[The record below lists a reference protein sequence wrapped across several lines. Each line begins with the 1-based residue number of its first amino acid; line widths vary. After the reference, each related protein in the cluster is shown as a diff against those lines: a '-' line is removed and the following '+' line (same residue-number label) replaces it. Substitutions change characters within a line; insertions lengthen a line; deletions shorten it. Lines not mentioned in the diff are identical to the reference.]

1 MNQILAITKKELR
14 GYFGSPMAVI
24 FIGAFLAA
32 TLFTFFWVAAFFS
45 RGIADVRPLFQWTPV
60 LLIFLVAA
68 LTMRQWSEEQRVGT
82 LEVLLTLPVSTAQL
96 VVGKFLAV
104 VVLVALALA
113 LTLFLPLTTAL
124 LGNLDWGPV
133 FGGYLASILLAAAYT
148 AIGLAVSSR
157 TDNQIVALIST
168 VLLCG
173 VFYLIGTSGVTDFVG
188 QTTGEILRAV
198 GVGSRFESIQRGV
211 VDLRDL
217 LYYVTLTGAFLVLN
231 VLSLKMKSWSH
242 GERTRSQR
250 TGLKLTSA
258 LVIANLL
265 LVNIWAF
272 PLNGLRVDLTEQR
285 EFSLSPA
292 TRDLLENLQ
301 EPLLIRGYF
310 SAKTHPLLAPLVPT
324 VRDMLREYQIASRGM
339 VRLEI
344 IDPAEDPDKEA
355 EANQVYGISP
365 SPFQISDRYE
375 TSVINAYF
383 DILIRYGDQNQVLNF
398 QDLIEVRQETSGAV
412 GVTLRNLEYDLTSAI
427 KKTVYGFQSVD
438 AVLAALDEPATLTLY
453 VTEATVPQVLADVPD
468 TIQKVANEI
477 VERAG
482 GKFVFRVIDPTAEG
496 SGITSQQLYET
507 YGVQPYSVSLFSSET
522 YYLAMVLDAGGSA
535 SAVYPSGDLSEADIR
550 TTVESALKRA
560 SSGFL
565 KVVGLWVPPTTP
577 TTDMYGQ
584 QQQPLQSWQALTEA
598 LEQEYEVRTLDL
610 STGQV
615 PADVDV
621 LVLVAPEAWGDT
633 ERYAVDQ
640 YLMRGGAVVVASGS
654 YKIALDSWTGGL
666 VVQPLAGGV
675 MPLLEQYGVQVEP
688 ALVLD
693 TRNEP
698 FPVAV
703 DRAVG
708 GFQVQEIQ
716 AVEYPFFV
724 DVRTD
729 AMAETDPIVSNLPAV
744 TMNWASP
751 LVLDEE
757 KNAGREVT
765 VLLQSTAAS
774 WKLGGDP
781 SMSGSPPNI
790 QPDFQTYPELGF
802 AAGAT
807 TQSYPLAVVIQGA
820 FESAFAG
827 KPSPLESADG
837 ITDTAQGVSS
847 QMAGTITMSP
857 ASARLVVIGSS
868 EFLDDLVFNLSS
880 RLSGDRYLNNIK
892 LVQNAIAWASEDL
905 DLLTIRTRG
914 TSVRVLASLD
924 DQMRSMAEAI
934 NYVLA
939 FVALILLGVWGS
951 AKLRNEKPMELLP
964 LHELESWDA
973 VVVRESI
980 TEEAKA

>member
-1 MNQILAITKKELR
+1 MNQILAVTRKELR

-82 LEVLLTLPVSTAQL
+82 LEILLTLPVSTVQL
-96 VVGKFLAV
+96 VLGKFLAV
-104 VVLVALALA
+104 VALVALALA
-113 LTLFLPLTTAL
+113 LTLLLPLTVAL

-133 FGGYLASILLAAAYT
+133 FGGYLASILLAAAYA

-157 TDNQIVALIST
+157 TDNQIVTLIST

-173 VFYLIGTSGVTDFVG
+173 VLYLVGSSGVTNFVG
-188 QTTGEILRAV
+188 QNTGEILRAI

-217 LYYVTLTGAFLVLN
+217 LYYGTLTGVFLVLN

-242 GERTRSQR
+242 GERTRPQR

-258 LVIANLL
+258 LLVANLIL
-265 LVNIWAF
+265 ANVWAY

-285 EFSLSPA
+285 EFSLSQA
-292 TRDLLENLQ
+292 TRDLLDNLQ

-324 VRDMLREYQIASRGM
+324 VRDMLREYEIASGGM
-339 VRLEI
+339 VQLEI

-398 QDLIEVRQETSGAV
+398 QDLIEVQQDTGGAV
-412 GVTLRNLEYDLTSAI
+412 VVTLRNLEYDLTSAI

-453 VTEATVPQVLADVPD
+453 VTEATVPEVLADVPG
-468 TIQKVANEI
+468 TIQRVANEI
-477 VERAG
+477 AARSE
-482 GKFVFRVIDPTAEG
+482 GKFVFRTVDPTSPSG
-496 SGITSQQLYET
+496 GITPQQLYET
-507 YGVQPYSVSLFSSET
+507 YGVRPYGVSLFSSDT
-522 YYLAMVLDAGGSA
+522 YYLTMVLEAGDSA
-535 SAVYPSGDLSEADIR
+535 SPVYPSGDLSEADIR
-550 TTVESALKRA
+550 TTIESALKRA

-565 KVVGLWVPPTTP
+565 KVIGLWVPPTTA
-577 TTDMYGQ
+577 TTDIYGQ
-584 QQQPLQSWQALTEA
+584 QQQPLQTWQALTEA
-598 LEQEYEVRTLDL
+598 LGQEYEVRTLDL

-621 LVLVAPEAWGDT
+621 VVLVAPENWGDK
-633 ERYAVDQ
+633 ESYAVDQ
-640 YLMRGGAVVVASGS
+640 YLMRGGAVVVASGV
-654 YKIALDSWTGGL
+654 YKIALDSWTGNL
-666 VVQPLAGGV
+666 AAQPLTAGV
-675 MPLLEQYGVQVEP
+675 TSLLESYGVQLEP

-703 DRAVG
+703 NRTVS

-716 AVEYPFFV
+716 AVAYPFFV
-724 DVRTD
+724 DVRSD
-729 AMAETDPIVSNLPAV
+729 AMAENNPIVSNLPAV
-744 TMNWASP
+744 TLNWASP
-751 LVLDEE
+751 LVIDET

-765 VLLQSTAAS
+765 VLLQSSENS
-774 WKLGGDP
+774 WKLGGDASLLGAAP
-781 SMSGSPPNI
+781 DI
-790 QPDFQTYPELGF
+790 QPNFDTYPELGF
-802 AAGAT
+802 AAGET
-807 TQSYPLAVVIQGA
+807 KQSYPLAAVIQGS
-820 FESAFAG
+820 FESAFSG
-827 KPSPLESADG
+827 KPSPLEA
-837 ITDTAQGVSS
+837 TANLTNTAASPQTT
-847 QMAGTITMSP
+847 GTIAASP
-857 ASARLVVIGSS
+857 ESARLVVIGSS

-880 RLSGDRYLNNIK
+880 RLSGDRYLNSIK
-892 LVQNAIAWASEDL
+892 LLQNAIAWATEDL

-914 TSVRVLASLD
+914 TSVRVLASLN
-924 DQMRSMAEAI
+924 DQARSMAEAA

-939 FVALILLGVWGS
+939 FLALILLGVVWS
-951 AKLRNEKPMELLP
+951 VRLRNEKPMELLAP
-964 LHELESWDA
+964 VGLGLGNAALADA
-973 VVVRESI
+973 
-980 TEEAKA
+980 TDKEEVEA